1 MKSLPASL
9 TLAAAAV
16 IQALG
21 QFAYFAD
28 AITISGQIFFPIL
41 FALMAI
47 YLGFRTKDSERFGRT
62 HVVITVLGFLLL
74 ILSAVGQIG
83 TIFALYPQPI
93 IYYAAFALLA
103 LTVALRIMA
112 MPKKAKAEK
121 AGKAPRRRRRV
132 AGAGPTHLV
141 ATPKGD
147 AAADRGDADAG
158 TDEPAGTGTSAGT
171 DATAGTSASAGTDLP
186 AEAPAS
192 TDAQAEARREGDR

>member
-9 TLAAAAV
+9 TLAAAAI

-28 AITISGQIFFPIL
+28 AITISGQIFFPVL

-74 ILSAVGQIG
+74 ILSVTGQVGS
-83 TIFALYPQPI
+83 IFALYPQPI
-93 IYYAAFALLA
+93 IYYVAFALLA
-103 LTVALRIMA
+103 VTVALHITA

-121 AGKAPRRRRRV
+121 AGRTPRRRRRV

-141 ATPKGD
+141 AKPKGSQGGAESREGAPTGGD
-147 AAADRGDADAG
+147 ADPSGEERAADRIDPRGGAPADGDAEGRG
-158 TDEPAGTGTSAGT
+158 TAPSGGT
-171 DATAGTSASAGTDLP
+171 
-186 AEAPAS
+186 
-192 TDAQAEARREGDR
+192 R

>member
-1 MKSLPASL
+1 VKSLPASL

-147 AAADRGDADAG
+147 AAPAEEGRAAAPADAG
-158 TDEPAGTGTSAGT
+158 RDAAASTRTG
-171 DATAGTSASAGTDLP
+171 LP

-192 TDAQAEARREGDR
+192 TDAPSEARREGDR

>member
-1 MKSLPASL
+1 VKSLPASL

-74 ILSAVGQIG
+74 ILSAVGRIG

-141 ATPKGD
+141 ATPKGE
-147 AAADRGDADAG
+147 AA
-158 TDEPAGTGTSAGT
+158 PAGTAAPADAEAPTGTGA
-171 DATAGTSASAGTDLP
+171 P

-192 TDAQAEARREGDR
+192 DDAPAEPRREGDR